1 MPTALMETTIDKP
14 ADEVWE
20 TIREF
25 AGLNWYPGIE
35 SSRQEGDLRVL
46 KAEGFDLEIRE
57 RLVHHDDDQRTYTYA
72 VAGFRGNTALD
83 LGGGNVMDLST
94 MTDHHRA
101 TITVHPIDGLSCRVT
116 YELEL
121 DPGHDQMFES
131 TSGQYQGVLEHL
143 KGYMEG

>member
-1 MPTALMETTIDKP
+1 
-14 ADEVWE
+14 
-20 TIREF
+20 
-25 AGLNWYPGIE
+25 
-35 SSRQEGDLRVL
+35 
-46 KAEGFDLEIRE
+46 
-57 RLVHHDDDQRTYTYA
+57 
-72 VAGFRGNTALD
+72 
-83 LGGGNVMDLST
+83 MDLST

>member
-72 VAGFRGNTALD
+72 VAGLPRKHG
-83 LGGGNVMDLST
+83 LGPGRRKRHGPE
-94 MTDHHRA
+94 HHDR
-101 TITVHPIDGLSCRVT
+101 PP
-116 YELEL
+116 
-121 DPGHDQMFES
+121 PGHHHGPSD
-131 TSGQYQGVLEHL
+131 
-143 KGYMEG
+143 